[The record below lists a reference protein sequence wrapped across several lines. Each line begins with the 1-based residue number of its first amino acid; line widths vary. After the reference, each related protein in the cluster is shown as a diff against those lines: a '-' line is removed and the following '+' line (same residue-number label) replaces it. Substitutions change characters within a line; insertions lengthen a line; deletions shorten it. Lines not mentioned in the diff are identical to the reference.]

1 MPLGLA
7 SPVLTLPL
15 PPAKLYAG
23 TEVERELYACLAL
36 LEGVDQRYVWDTVSI
51 GVFANC
57 VRASNSIKICRKMTN
72 ENFKPNLKDYLK
84 LLLRAPRV

>member
-7 SPVLTLPL
+7 SPVETLPL

-36 LEGVDQRYVWDTVSI
+36 LKCVYQWYIWDTVAI
-51 GVFANC
+51 RVFANC
-57 VRASNSIKICRKMTN
+57 MRTSNPRKIININITEKI
-72 ENFKPNLKDYLK
+72 
-84 LLLRAPRV
+84 